1 MGPRFT
7 RREFVMSAAA
17 GLAAPAV
24 LAGAGRRVRANDRI
38 AIGLI
43 GCGKRMF
50 EIVGPLL
57 NHPDLQVIAVC
68 DVDTTRRQRCLKV
81 VNDHYAKRGSSG
93 GNGSC
98 REVVIY
104 QDMLGDKSLDA
115 VVICTPDHWHA
126 NPVLDAAAAGKDI
139 YCEKPLTLTLR
150 EGKLMMDAVRKHD
163 RVFQTGSQQRTEYEH
178 RFVTACELV
187 RAGRIGKVLTVHVGV
202 ADPPIACDL
211 GEETMEPGLD
221 WDRWLGPAP
230 KRGYHSDLSPRG
242 VHGHYPVWRKYRE
255 YSGGY
260 LADMGAHHF
269 DIAQWGLSRDD
280 SGPVRVEP
288 PKDGKAMRGATL
300 VYEDGVRVVHG
311 GPGGTTFIGTHGVIA
326 VDRNRL
332 GSIPENLVGDPLP
345 ENAKRLPRHSS
356 HIQDWVDCM
365 RSRQRCICDVE
376 VGARSAAVCHLLN
389 LAYRER
395 RALAWDSK
403 KWEFVGEAGG
413 AALMDCERRAA
424 FELPRA

>member
-1 MGPRFT
+1 MTSRFT
-7 RREFVMSAAA
+7 RREFVVSAAA

-24 LAGAGRRVRANDRI
+24 FAGAVRRVRANDRI

-68 DVDTTRRQRCLKV
+68 DVDTTRRQRCLKI
-81 VNDHYAKRGSSG
+81 VNDHYAKQGSSG
-93 GNGSC
+93 GNGGC
-98 REVVIY
+98 RELVVY
-104 QDMLGDKSLDA
+104 QDMLGDTSLDA
-115 VVICTPDHWHA
+115 VVIGTPDHWHA

-187 RAGRIGKVLTVHVGV
+187 RDGRIGKVLTVHVGV

-211 GEETMEPGLD
+211 GEEAMEPGLD

-230 KRGYHSDLSPRG
+230 KRPYHSDLSPRG
-242 VHGHYPVWRKYRE
+242 VHGHYPVWRKYWE

-288 PKDGKAMRGATL
+288 PKDGKAVRGATL
-300 VYEDGVRVVHG
+300 VYADGVRVVHG

-332 GSIPENLVGDPLP
+332 GSVPENLISDPLP

-376 VGARSAAVCHLLN
+376 VGARSAAVCQLLN

-395 RALAWDSK
+395 RALAWDPK
-403 KWEFVGEAGG
+403 KWEFVREADG

-424 FELPRA
+424 FDLPRV